1 MRIMCLLLA
10 RQGNIQPPP
19 NIGDDRPPEPFRTAI
34 SVDGAAR
41 WRRPAR
47 RSNHGHAGSGPRT
60 VRARATPRRLLT
72 PLSCLVTDLDGRFPG
87 CGEAGTTELDAA
99 GLAAAKAAG
108 LGALADCCPLVLR
121 QRDVTARGWPDGGG
135 EVSGRASGMLLRC
148 SRTSER
154 DHLARVR
161 LDLGAV

>member
-1 MRIMCLLLA
+1 MAATCTSLQSRPRGLRI
-10 RQGNIQPPP
+10 
-19 NIGDDRPPEPFRTAI
+19 
-34 SVDGAAR
+34 
-41 WRRPAR
+41 
-47 RSNHGHAGSGPRT
+47 PRT

-87 CGEAGTTELDAA
+87 CGEAGATDVDAA

>member
-1 MRIMCLLLA
+1 MAATCTSLQSRPRGLRI
-10 RQGNIQPPP
+10 
-19 NIGDDRPPEPFRTAI
+19 
-34 SVDGAAR
+34 
-41 WRRPAR
+41 
-47 RSNHGHAGSGPRT
+47 PRT

-72 PLSCLVTDLDGRFPG
+72 PLSCLATDLDGRFPG

-135 EVSGRASGMLLRC
+135 EVSGGGPAPRLGDAIAVFAHERARPPC
-148 SRTSER
+148 PRPSRPWRSTRPRRPSACAVCR
-154 DHLARVR
+154 TGRRVGR
-161 LDLGAV
+161 PPPQRWG